1 LERISLVRDKSLL
14 KWVGDFIVKHELA
27 MPSSKVVCA
36 LSGGPDSMLLS
47 HVCEGLKQQG
57 LLKSVRH
64 IHIDHG
70 LRSASAQEAFTLKK
84 WCQDWGWDF
93 RLKKVT
99 GEIPNSNVEM
109 WARKVRRHLLLSE
122 LESDEVLFLGHH
134 IDDSFE
140 WFIRQTLASSQGPFS
155 QGIPLINGLV
165 RRPFHCLSRKQ
176 IETFVA
182 DFEMPV
188 ITDSSNQDTR
198 FQRNA
203 LRKEVKPNL
212 LKMFP
217 KGLAHYVER
226 SNQWAHK
233 ERKHVSDDNAE
244 DDSSKVN
251 VARYILGSEVI
262 CLNLMEG
269 QRWDLAKEE
278 ILDAIKE
285 LSAKKRGSIRQN
297 LTKLLNTLQEGKMRG
312 PLSFT
317 GGVQVYIYP
326 GTLLFLSEKGE
337 KQVREWIEKV
347 IKRFNKGSDI
357 PKCSLQNIRTRLSQL
372 GGLPFIAF
380 KGKTFGLT
388 GLKKDPMF
396 QDLID
401 ELGAHDFYFRPLRHM
416 ELAAIKSDRLNQLL
430 TAMPLL
436 R

>member
-1 LERISLVRDKSLL
+1 
-14 KWVGDFIVKHELA
+14 
-27 MPSSKVVCA
+27 
-36 LSGGPDSMLLS
+36 
-47 HVCEGLKQQG
+47 
-57 LLKSVRH
+57 
-64 IHIDHG
+64 
-70 LRSASAQEAFTLKK
+70 
-84 WCQDWGWDF
+84 
-93 RLKKVT
+93 
-99 GEIPNSNVEM
+99 
-109 WARKVRRHLLLSE
+109 
-122 LESDEVLFLGHH
+122 
-134 IDDSFE
+134 
-140 WFIRQTLASSQGPFS
+140 
-155 QGIPLINGLV
+155 
-165 RRPFHCLSRKQ
+165 
-176 IETFVA
+176 
-182 DFEMPV
+182 
-188 ITDSSNQDTR
+188 
-198 FQRNA
+198 
-203 LRKEVKPNL
+203 
-212 LKMFP
+212 
-217 KGLAHYVER
+217 
-226 SNQWAHK
+226 
-233 ERKHVSDDNAE
+233 
-244 DDSSKVN
+244 
-251 VARYILGSEVI
+251 
-262 CLNLMEG
+262 
-269 QRWDLAKEE
+269 LAKEE

-337 KQVREWIEKV
+337 KQVREWIEKG

>member
-1 LERISLVRDKSLL
+1 M
-14 KWVGDFIVKHELA
+14 KWVGDFIVKHDLS
-27 MPSSKVVCA
+27 MPSGQVVCA

-47 HVCEGLKQQG
+47 HICEGLKHQG
-57 LLKSVRH
+57 LLESVRH

-70 LRSASAQEAFTLKK
+70 LRTTSAQEAFTLKK
-84 WCQDWGWDF
+84 WCQEWGWDF

-99 GEIPNSNVEM
+99 GEIPASNVEM

-155 QGIPLINGLV
+155 HGIPLINGQV

-176 IETFVA
+176 IERFVA

-233 ERKHVSDDNAE
+233 ENKHVTDDNVA
-244 DDSSKVN
+244 DDNTKIN
-251 VARYILGSEVI
+251 VSRYVLGSEVI

-278 ILDAIKE
+278 ILNAIKE
-285 LSAKKRGSIRQN
+285 LSGKKRGSIRQN

-312 PLSFT
+312 PLSFS

-337 KQVREWIEKV
+337 KQVREWIKKV
-347 IKRFNKGSDI
+347 IKRFNEGSDI
-357 PKCSLQNIRTRLSQL
+357 PEVRLDNIRAKLNQL

-388 GLKKDPMF
+388 GLKKDPLF
-396 QDLID
+396 QELID
-401 ELGAHDFYFRPLRHM
+401 EFGAYDFYFRPLRHM
-416 ELAAIKSDRLNQLL
+416 ELAAIKSDRLDQPFL
-430 TAMPLL
+430 AIPLL